1 MWNVWQDARHGLR
14 LLRREPGFALVAI
27 LTIALS
33 VGATTTLFSVADGVL
48 LKPLGWPESDRL
60 VRITETRSGRPARI
74 RGTITNGTFLAW
86 RDDSSLLEGIG
97 AYGTSVVTA
106 VPGGGEPAR
115 LQIGRVTPSML
126 AILKVQP
133 VRGRLFQVDDAP
145 MGGTGRMPTATSVIL
160 SYGLWQQWFGGRDD
174 VLGRDLQFD
183 GLTVSVVGVMPRGFT
198 FPDPETRAWTPMPV
212 GSVVSDQG
220 GRRIQIFSALA
231 RLRPGVTPA
240 RAAAEGT
247 ARARTAPD
255 PGFAAVAMFGVSA
268 PPEIAATPAVEAMTA
283 DVRPAILV
291 LLAAVGLLM
300 ATATANVASLQ
311 LARATTRRRE
321 MAVRA
326 AIGAGAARLTRQLV
340 VESSIIGGAGGL
352 AGVMLAVALHRAIPS
367 LLPADFPR
375 VADIA
380 IDLRVLGFAIAASI
394 AVSVACGWLPA
405 MQARRID
412 LVEAL
417 AADGASSTGGA
428 WRSRTGRLRAIIM
441 AGQVAA
447 ACVLLVGAALLA
459 RSFTAL
465 MHADRGYDP
474 ANVLSARVDLP
485 ASYTA
490 ARRVAFADALVER
503 LRAVPGVTHAAAGN
517 ALPFLS
523 LGGSFGF
530 GMPSP
535 RDPAIRQKA
544 QTMTR
549 VVGPDYFQALRLR
562 VVQGRPLT
570 DGDTLNSRPVI
581 VVNRTFAAQYLGS
594 TPLGARVPMPFGEG
608 RPDCDV
614 VGVVE
619 DMRQSDVTE
628 PQSPEL
634 FASYRQMPAR
644 LMNAPLV
651 IVARAAGDPTALVPT
666 LRAAV
671 RERDPLLVVD
681 SIMTMEERVVS
692 SLAKPRIYALL
703 LGGFAVFALAIAG
716 VGLFGVLSY
725 SVAQRSREI
734 GVRTALGAQ
743 PRDIVALVLR
753 QAVMVAG
760 TGVIGGLAVAVAVVK
775 SLSAFLYG
783 VTTYDAVSFIVVPIV
798 LILVTAAACVAPAR
812 RAARVDP
819 LTVLR
824 SG

>member
-1 MWNVWQDARHGLR
+1 MGGDGGEDLVDVGPAVAA
-14 LLRREPGFALVAI
+14 PGG
-27 LTIALS
+27 
-33 VGATTTLFSVADGVL
+33 VGASPTLFSVADGVL

-60 VRITETRSGRPARI
+60 VRLTETRQGKPARI

-86 RDDSSLLEGIG
+86 RADSSLLEGIG
-97 AYGTSVVTA
+97 GYGASPVTA
-106 VPGGGEPAR
+106 VPVGGEPAR
-115 LQIGRVTPSML
+115 LQSGRVTPSVLSML
-126 AILKVQP
+126 KTRPL
-133 VRGRLFQVDDAP
+133 RGRLFDDGDAP
-145 MGGTGRMPTATSVIL
+145 MGGTGRPPVMTSVVL
-160 SYGLWQQWFGGRDD
+160 SYGLWPQWFGGRDD
-174 VLGRDLQFD
+174 VLGRSIQFD
-183 GLTVSVVGVMPRGFT
+183 GVTVSVVGVMPRDFA
-198 FPDPETRAWTPMPV
+198 FPDSETRAWVPMPIL
-212 GSVVSDQG
+212 SVLGDG
-220 GRRIQIFSALA
+220 GAQRISIFSALA
-231 RLRPGVTPA
+231 RMKPGVTPA
-240 RAAAEGT
+240 QAAAEGT

-255 PGFAAVAMFGVSA
+255 PGLAAVAMFGVTA

-321 MAVRA
+321 MAVCA

-352 AGVMLAVALHRAIPS
+352 AGVMLAVALHRTMPS

-394 AVSVACGWLPA
+394 AASVACGWLPA
-405 MQARRID
+405 MEARRIN
-412 LVEAL
+412 LVEVL
-417 AADGASSTGGA
+417 AAGGVSSTGGA

-441 AGQVAA
+441 AGQVAV

-474 ANVLSARVDLP
+474 SNVLTARVDLP

-517 ALPFLS
+517 ALPLLS
-523 LGGSFGF
+523 LGGVFGF
-530 GMPSP
+530 EVPSP
-535 RDPAIRQKA
+535 RDPAIWQNV
-544 QTMTR
+544 QTMIR
-549 VVGPDYFQALRLR
+549 VVGPDYFQVLRLR

-581 VVNRTFAAQYLGS
+581 VVNRTFARQYLGS
-594 TPLGARVPMPFGEG
+594 TPLGARVPMRFGEG
-608 RPDCDV
+608 KPDCDV

-628 PQSPEL
+628 PQSPEI
-634 FASYRQMPAR
+634 FASYRQMPTR
-644 LMNAPLV
+644 LMSAPTV
-651 IVARAAGDPTALVPT
+651 IVVRAAGDPTALVPT

-681 SIMTMEERVVS
+681 SIMTMEERVMA
-692 SLAKPRIYALL
+692 SLAKPRIHALL
-703 LGGFAVFALAIAG
+703 LSGFAVFALAIAG

-734 GVRTALGAQ
+734 GVRTALGAR
-743 PRDIVALVLR
+743 PRDIVTLVLR
-753 QAVMVAG
+753 QALTIAGAGLVAG
-760 TGVIGGLAVAVAVVK
+760 LAIASAAARL
-775 SLSAFLYG
+775 LSTFLYG
-783 VTTYDAVSFIVVPIV
+783 VTAYDAASFVLVPLV
-798 LILVTAAACVAPAR
+798 LAVVTAAACLVPAR